1 MHKNLQ
7 STCNINDIML
17 DRVFHKQGP
26 MNRLKIIGSMM
37 ENDLT
42 IKNRNISENVNKIL
56 AN

>member
-1 MHKNLQ
+1 
-7 STCNINDIML
+7 ML

-26 MNRLKIIGSMM
+26 MYRLKIIGSMM

-42 IKNRNISENVNKIL
+42 IKNRNFSENVNKIL